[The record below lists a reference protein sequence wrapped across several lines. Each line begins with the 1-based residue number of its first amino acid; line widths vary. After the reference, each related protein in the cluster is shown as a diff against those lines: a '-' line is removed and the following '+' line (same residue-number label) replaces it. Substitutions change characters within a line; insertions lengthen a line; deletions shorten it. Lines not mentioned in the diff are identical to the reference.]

1 MAQCTSTHESMVN
14 AFDLLTIE
22 IILIL
27 VVSNILHFF
36 LQRLGQPS
44 IISQIL
50 AGIIVG
56 RTVLLSRT
64 KFSESSGNIVDYFSD
79 VVLQARV
86 VFMFV
91 IGLEVDVMYLR
102 QNIRRACSIALASI
116 SACMVLSLA
125 ASPLLY
131 ARLSSDG
138 ASRTLFIVTIG
149 LFLSNS
155 ASPVLVC
162 IATDLKLVSSK
173 IGKLAISSAVL
184 NDLTAVVAFFLYS
197 LQLRR
202 SYSAVLSKGIPG
214 KMLDLLVWVILV
226 GLAMLLMKWLVKIL
240 NARNR
245 KKRYISNVEVG
256 CVLIVVGGIT
266 FFMEFVGYDNKTM
279 SFLLGL
285 AFPRK
290 GPTARTIL
298 EKLMFSVHSIILPLY
313 FSGVFVNYDLNVLVG
328 KADGKMIGI
337 AFLVSVLSM
346 AGKVIGTVAVTRFIF
361 KTRLRES
368 VVLGILLNAKG
379 YMDIMFLSVGIR
391 YKLWGFDTAVVLMF
405 TIIINTFIACP
416 VARLIVAWER
426 RAYRYNPQSL
436 EHLGPDNQLC
446 VLACV
451 HGQREVP
458 AMLTLCTLCAGNG
471 WSLIA
476 VYLLHLLELTQK
488 YAVDLMSN
496 QKSLNNSS
504 WENDGDDLRQ
514 VSLAADSFSQD
525 SGLFIKQLTV
535 LSSYR
540 TMNEDIYMGAEEVRA
555 CLVLLPFHKEQR
567 YDRRMVCRKDEKRQ
581 LNLKV
586 LQHAPCTIGILV
598 DRPVGSGMSIGMYST
613 TASLRSTA
621 QTSTANTDPETPA
634 TVTSSGHVHQIVA
647 IFFGGPDDREAASL
661 LARIA
666 PHKSVNATL
675 VRFLPNSS
683 EDTLSKNWSSR
694 CMSEF
699 ALITERDIQLER
711 DEQFLTAYH
720 HRYVASGIVT
730 YAERQVSSGPET
742 VTALSSMA
750 GMYSLFIVGK
760 GGPHLSTPM
769 MAGIRDWEEC
779 PELGPIGDLLASDDF
794 MDSGSVLIMQ
804 QHKVPTNRSRID
816 DVILR

>member
-1 MAQCTSTHESMVN
+1 MIK
-14 AFDLLTIE
+14 AFDFLTIE

-56 RTVLLSRT
+56 RTVLLNST
-64 KFSESSGNIVDYFSD
+64 KFSDSSGNIIDYFSD

-116 SACMVLSLA
+116 SACMALSLA

-131 ARLSSDG
+131 PRLSRDG
-138 ASRTLFIVTIG
+138 ASRLLFILTIG

-173 IGKLAISSAVL
+173 IGKLAISSAVV

-226 GLAMLLMKWLVKIL
+226 GLAMLLMKW
-240 NARNR
+240 
-245 KKRYISNVEVG
+245 YISNVEVG

-266 FFMEFVGYDNKTM
+266 FFMEFIGYDNKTM

-285 AFPRK
+285 ALPRK
-290 GPTARTIL
+290 
-298 EKLMFSVHSIILPLY
+298 
-313 FSGVFVNYDLNVLVG
+313 VG
-328 KADGKMIGI
+328 KAASKMIGI

-346 AGKVIGTVAVTRFIF
+346 AGKVIGTVVVTRFIF

-379 YMDIMFLSVGIR
+379 YMDIMFLSVGLR

-488 YAVDLMSN
+488 YVVDLMTN

-504 WENDGDDLRQ
+504 WENDGDDVRQ

-525 SGLFIKQLTV
+525 SGLFIKQLTA

-540 TMNEDIYMGAEEVRA
+540 SMNEDIYMGAEEVRA

-598 DRPVGSGMSIGMYST
+598 DRPVGSGMSIGLYST
-613 TASLRSTA
+613 TVSLRSTR
-621 QTSTANTDPETPA
+621 TSIANTDLETQA
-634 TVTSSGHVHQIVA
+634 TVTSSGPIHQIVA

-661 LARIA
+661 LARVA

-675 VRFLPNSS
+675 VRFLPNT
-683 EDTLSKNWSSR
+683 EDNLSRNWSSR

-699 ALITERDIQLER
+699 ALITEHDMQLER
-711 DEQFLTAYH
+711 DEQFLTTYQ

-730 YAERQVSSGPET
+730 YAERQVNNGPET

-804 QHKVPTNRSRID
+804 QHKVPTNNSRIHD
-816 DVILR
+816 DILR

>member
-1 MAQCTSTHESMVN
+1 MVK
-14 AFDLLTIE
+14 AFDFLTIE

-50 AGIIVG
+50 AGIMVG
-56 RTVLLSRT
+56 RTVLLNP

-86 VFMFV
+86 VFMFI
-91 IGLEVDVMYLR
+91 IGLEVDVVYLR
-102 QNIRRACSIALASI
+102 QNISRACSIALASI
-116 SACMVLSLA
+116 SACMALSLA

-131 ARLSSDG
+131 PLLSRDG
-138 ASRTLFIVTIG
+138 ASRLLFILTIG

-173 IGKLAISSAVL
+173 IGKLAISSAVV

-202 SYSAVLSKGIPG
+202 SYSAVLSNGIPG

-226 GLAMLLMKWLVKIL
+226 SLAMLLMKW
-240 NARNR
+240 
-245 KKRYISNVEVG
+245 YISNVEVG
-256 CVLIVVGGIT
+256 CVLIVMGGII

-298 EKLMFSVHSIILPLY
+298 DKLMFSVHSIILPLY
-313 FSGVFVNYDLNVLVG
+313 FSGVFVNYNLNVLVG
-328 KADGKMIGI
+328 KAARKMIGI
-337 AFLVSVLSM
+337 AFLVSFLSM

-379 YMDIMFLSVGIR
+379 YMDIMFLSVGLR

-488 YAVDLMSN
+488 YAVDLMTN

-504 WENDGDDLRQ
+504 WENDGDDVRQ

-525 SGLFIKQLTV
+525 SGLFIKQLTT
-535 LSSYR
+535 LSSYKS
-540 TMNEDIYMGAEEVRA
+540 MNEDIYMGAEEVRA

-613 TASLRSTA
+613 TASLRSA
-621 QTSTANTDPETPA
+621 RTSTANTDLETPA
-634 TVTSSGHVHQIVA
+634 TVTSSGPVHQIVA

-661 LARIA
+661 LARVA

-675 VRFLPNSS
+675 VRFLPNT
-683 EDTLSKNWSSR
+683 EDTLSRNWSSR
-694 CMSEF
+694 CTSEF
-699 ALITERDIQLER
+699 ALITEHDMQLER
-711 DEQFLTAYH
+711 DEQFLTAYQ

-730 YAERQVSSGPET
+730 YAERQVNSGPET

-804 QHKVPTNRSRID
+804 QHKVPTNKSRIHND
-816 DVILR
+816 ILR

>member
-1 MAQCTSTHESMVN
+1 MVK
-14 AFDLLTIE
+14 AFDFLTIE

-50 AGIIVG
+50 AGIMVG
-56 RTVLLSRT
+56 RTVLLNP

-86 VFMFV
+86 VFMFN
-91 IGLEVDVMYLR
+91 IGLEVDVVYLR
-102 QNIRRACSIALASI
+102 QNISRACSIALASI
-116 SACMVLSLA
+116 SACMALSLA

-131 ARLSSDG
+131 PLLSRDG
-138 ASRTLFIVTIG
+138 ASRLLFILTIG

-173 IGKLAISSAVL
+173 IGKLAISSAVV

-202 SYSAVLSKGIPG
+202 SYSAVLSNGIPG

-226 GLAMLLMKWLVKIL
+226 SLAMLLMKW
-240 NARNR
+240 
-245 KKRYISNVEVG
+245 YISNVEVG
-256 CVLIVVGGIT
+256 CVLIVMGGII

-290 GPTARTIL
+290 
-298 EKLMFSVHSIILPLY
+298 
-313 FSGVFVNYDLNVLVG
+313 VG
-328 KADGKMIGI
+328 KAARKMIGI
-337 AFLVSVLSM
+337 AFLVSFLSM

-379 YMDIMFLSVGIR
+379 YMDIMFLSVGLR

-488 YAVDLMSN
+488 YAIDLMTN

-504 WENDGDDLRQ
+504 WENDGDDVRQ

-525 SGLFIKQLTV
+525 SGLFIKQLTT
-535 LSSYR
+535 LSSYKS
-540 TMNEDIYMGAEEVRA
+540 MNEDIYMGAEEVRA

-613 TASLRSTA
+613 TASLRSA
-621 QTSTANTDPETPA
+621 RTSTANTDLETPA
-634 TVTSSGHVHQIVA
+634 TVTSSGPVHQIVA

-661 LARIA
+661 LARVA

-675 VRFLPNSS
+675 VRFLPNT
-683 EDTLSKNWSSR
+683 EDTLSRNWSSR
-694 CMSEF
+694 CTSEF
-699 ALITERDIQLER
+699 ALITEHDMQLER
-711 DEQFLTAYH
+711 DEQFLTAYQ

-730 YAERQVSSGPET
+730 YAERQVNSGPET

-804 QHKVPTNRSRID
+804 QHKVPTNKSRIHND
-816 DVILR
+816 ILR

>member
-1 MAQCTSTHESMVN
+1 M
-14 AFDLLTIE
+14 
-22 IILIL
+22 ILIL
-27 VVSNILHFF
+27 AVSNILHFF

-56 RTVLLSRT
+56 KTVLLNT
-64 KFSESSGNIVDYFSD
+64 KFSESSGNIIDYFSD

-91 IGLEVDVMYLR
+91 IGLEVDIMYLR

-116 SACMVLSLA
+116 SACMALSLA

-131 ARLSSDG
+131 PRLSRVG
-138 ASRTLFIVTIG
+138 ASRLLFILTIG

-162 IATDLKLVSSK
+162 ISTDLKLVSSK
-173 IGKLAISSAVL
+173 IGKLAISSAVV
-184 NDLTAVVAFFLYS
+184 NDLIAVVAFFLYS

-226 GLAMLLMKWLVKIL
+226 GLAMLLMKW
-240 NARNR
+240 
-245 KKRYISNVEVG
+245 YISNVEVG

-285 AFPRK
+285 SFPRK

-328 KADGKMIGI
+328 KAAGKMIGI
-337 AFLVSVLSM
+337 AVLVSVLSM

-361 KTRLRES
+361 QTRLRES

-379 YMDIMFLSVGIR
+379 YMDIMFLSVGLR

-405 TIIINTFIACP
+405 AIIINTFIACP

-488 YAVDLMSN
+488 YAVDLMTN

-504 WENDGDDLRQ
+504 WENDGDDVRQ

-525 SGLFIKQLTV
+525 SGLFIKQLTT

-540 TMNEDIYMGAEEVRA
+540 SMNEDIYMGAEEVRA

-567 YDRRMVCRKDEKRQ
+567 YDGRMVCRKDEKRQ

-598 DRPVGSGMSIGMYST
+598 DRPVGRGMSIGMYST
-613 TASLRSTA
+613 TTSLRSA
-621 QTSTANTDPETPA
+621 RTSTANTDPETPA
-634 TVTSSGHVHQIVA
+634 TVTSSGPVHQIVA

-661 LARIA
+661 LARVA

-675 VRFLPNSS
+675 VRFLPNT
-683 EDTLSKNWSSR
+683 EGTLSRNWSSR

-699 ALITERDIQLER
+699 ALITEHDMQLER
-711 DEQFLTAYH
+711 DEQFLRAYQ

-730 YAERQVSSGPET
+730 YAEQQVNSGPET

-760 GGPHLSTPM
+760 GGPHLSAPM

-804 QHKVPTNRSRID
+804 QHKVPTNNSRIHD
-816 DVILR
+816 DILR